1 MYRDRFFL
9 IKFKRMHP
17 STLLEEEN
25 EMKIAAYKLLL
36 TLYFA
41 VKLADMKKKE
51 KEKQICS

>member
-1 MYRDRFFL
+1 
-9 IKFKRMHP
+9 MHP